1 MYWFEDK
8 EPQIIIPQCLRKK
21 IIENLHAANQG
32 ATALLSKA
40 RQVVYWQLM
49 DEDITNHVNHC
60 QECCFNAPSQSNET
74 LFTKRNLI
82 INYISQNIHSRM

>member
-32 ATALLSKA
+32 ATAMLSKA
-40 RQVVYWQLM
+40 HQVVYWPLM

-60 QECCFNAPSQSNET
+60 QKCCFNAPSQSNET
-74 LFTKRNLI
+74 LLTKRNLI
-82 INYISQNIHSRM
+82 IYYISQNIHSRM